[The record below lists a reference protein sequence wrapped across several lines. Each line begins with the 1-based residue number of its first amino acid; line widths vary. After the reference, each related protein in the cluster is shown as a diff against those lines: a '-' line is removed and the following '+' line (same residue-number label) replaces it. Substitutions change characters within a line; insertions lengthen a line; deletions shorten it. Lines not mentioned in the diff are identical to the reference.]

1 MGDKSM
7 RQAEAVRR
15 GYRHKNLLFWLGMID
30 ALMDPVLPCH
40 HVIDWGCGHGLF
52 LQLLYEIAPYRSA
65 VGVDRDRESLKIARD
80 GLGQKH
86 PEWPIRYLA
95 VEEHESLPK
104 GERADI
110 IFCQEILWMN
120 ADLPALANRFYRH
133 LKDEG
138 CIYATMGSHTHNP
151 LWGFRKMK
159 MEDEGIPT
167 CSYTI
172 DEVAQV
178 FAGAGFAVGLR
189 RLPVDGFLMY
199 HPEAT
204 PANSRSLYE
213 LVQTTSECKML
224 FYFGKHE
231 TVLAPARLQG

>member
-1 MGDKSM
+1 M
-7 RQAEAVRR
+7 RQGEAVRR

-40 HVIDWGCGHGLF
+40 HVLDWGCGHGLF

-65 VGVDRDRESLKIARD
+65 VGVDRDPESLRIARE
-80 GLGQKH
+80 GLMQRH
-86 PEWPIRYLA
+86 SDWPIRYLG
-95 VEEHESLPK
+95 VEEHESLTGWEP
-104 GERADI
+104 ADI

-120 ADLPALANRFYRH
+120 ADLPALAATLHRH
-133 LKDEG
+133 LKEDG
-138 CIYATMGSHTHNP
+138 CIYATMGSHSDNP
-151 LWGFRKMK
+151 LWGFRKER
-159 MEDEGIPT
+159 MEQEGIPT
-167 CSYTI
+167 YSYTI

-178 FAGAGFAVGLR
+178 FTGAGFAVGLR

-199 HPEAT
+199 HPKAT

-224 FYFGKHE
+224 FYFGKHQ
-231 TVLAPARLQG
+231 TVLPPARLQG